1 MVAFARALALP
12 DGAVSATLGRF
23 AAALRE
29 RFGERLCEVVLFGSR
44 ARGDAHE
51 DSDVD
56 VLVVIE
62 GLSEQERLAVLD
74 LASATDGASSEWV
87 GLSPLVYSSE
97 QARAMRRGGRRL
109 FRDIDREGLR
119 L

>member
-1 MVAFARALALP
+1 
-12 DGAVSATLGRF
+12 VSDTLRRF
-23 AAALRE
+23 EAALRE

-62 GLSEQERLAVLD
+62 GLSDEERLAAMD
-74 LASATDGASSEWV
+74 LAFATDSASAEWV
-87 GLSPLVYSSE
+87 GLAPLVYSSE
-97 QARAMRRGGRRL
+97 QAAAMRRGGRRL
-109 FRDIDREGLR
+109 FRDIDREGIR